1 MIKIAIKFPKICDNI
16 GLSYIDINNLE
27 IKQNINKWI
36 ETIYKNN
43 IWLGWLVYNDQTNHI
58 QNERNNYGHCKG
70 IFSWN
75 DTTIGW
81 LVHSVPQL
89 PAIFK
94 NDKNIIISEIDKS
107 ELIYGQSFIY
117 LEIEKTQD
125 NFLKLLN
132 QLFNMRPHIY
142 ISNNFFEDVII
153 YNNISNYKINDKIFH
168 ISKSNINHIDI
179 YKYITSQFGGSCNAE
194 TWIRGKH
201 YEKTNDIN
209 DLTEINK
216 KDAIYHYTET
226 HDHSKIAL
234 SIDPSNPWIFVG
246 DLNRMTSQ
254 LTRGGGGFVIIDDKL
269 WSNLNKF
276 IF

>member
-1 MIKIAIKFPKICDNI
+1 MNNTVI
-16 GLSYIDINNLE
+16 YIDISGSVHNFYNYWSKVHEIVSLNKNALFFVWDTV
-27 IKQNINKWI
+27 IKQL
-36 ETIYKNN
+36 T
-43 IWLGWLVYNDQTNHI
+43 YNDILTYIENKKGYGGTEISCVASSIITN
-58 QNERNNYGHCKG
+58 N
-70 IFSWN
+70 F
-75 DTTIGW
+75 
-81 LVHSVPQL
+81 
-89 PAIFK
+89 

-125 NFLKLLN
+125 NFIKLLN

-142 ISNNFFEDVII
+142 ISNNFSEDVMI

-168 ISKSNINHIDI
+168 ISKSNVNHIDI

-201 YEKTNDIN
+201 YEKTDDIN

-234 SIDPSNPWIFVG
+234 SIDPGNPWIFVG

-269 WSNLNKF
+269 WNNLNKF

>member
-1 MIKIAIKFPKICDNI
+1 MIAIKFPKICDNI
-16 GLSYIDINNLE
+16 GLSYIDINKLE

-58 QNERNNYGHCKG
+58 KNERNNYGHCKG

-75 DTTIGW
+75 DTAIGW
-81 LVHSVPQL
+81 LVHSVPQF
-89 PAIFK
+89 PAIF
-94 NDKNIIISEIDKS
+94 NDNIISEIDKS

-142 ISNNFFEDVII
+142 ISNNFSEDVII

-168 ISKSNINHIDI
+168 ISKSNVNHIDI

-201 YEKTNDIN
+201 YEKTDDIN

-234 SIDPSNPWIFVG
+234 SIDPDNPWIFVG